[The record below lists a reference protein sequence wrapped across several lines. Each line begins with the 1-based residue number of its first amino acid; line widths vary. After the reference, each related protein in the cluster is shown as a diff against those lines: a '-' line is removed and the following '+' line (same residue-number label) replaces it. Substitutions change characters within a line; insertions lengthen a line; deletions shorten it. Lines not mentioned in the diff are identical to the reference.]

1 MTTVFIIC
9 AALGGTVLVIQFIMA
24 LIGLGGDML
33 DMDVSADVGHDIGGG
48 DFHGDLGG
56 GDLHGGDFHT
66 DHGGDSHAHDAT
78 THGSTWLFAVVSFRT
93 VVAALAFFGLAG
105 LWAQASDF
113 SDPMVLL
120 VAAAAGVLAMFL
132 VYWLMLGLTKL
143 QAEGNVRIQ
152 RAVGQ
157 RGTVYLRVP
166 GNRSGTGKIQFN
178 LQNRTMEYLAVTAG
192 EELPTG
198 TKVIVVGVV
207 DPTTLEVRAE

>member
-105 LWAQASDF
+105 LWAQASDV
-113 SDPMVLL
+113 SAPMVLL

-157 RGTVYLRVP
+157 RGTVYLRVR